1 MSEVPGHQIINLVKR
16 CKGNVNRVGDVL
28 AMENA
33 SGNISV
39 GENCDFIRQ
48 LDLFEWSDELEIRTL
63 MWFRNSFN
71 CPSDEWRD
79 HSPIIVHLV
88 FPPANCQI
96 ATKGLTVVQVSTN
109 H

>member
-1 MSEVPGHQIINLVKR
+1 MAEVPGHQIINLVKR
-16 CKGNVNRVGDVL
+16 RKGNVNRVGNVL

-48 LDLFEWSDELEIRTL
+48 LNLFEWSDEFKILTL
-63 MWFRNSFN
+63 MRFRNPFN
-71 CPSDEWRD
+71 FPSDEWRD
-79 HSPIIVHLV
+79 HGTIIVHLV
-88 FPPANCQI
+88 FPPANRQV
-96 ATKGLTVVQVSTN
+96 ATKRLTVVQVSAN